1 MGDEQTNPFELAQ
14 AETTEEKKET
24 GTTEEKVVETTE
36 TEPTAFEAQAT
47 IVRKLSEEVTRL
59 AKGRSETDISSH
71 PNSPDKAYWDKKNE
85 LHLEH
90 NKLEALRSQ

>member
-1 MGDEQTNPFELAQ
+1 MDEQSNPFETAQ
-14 AETTEEKKET
+14 AETTEEKKEP
-24 GTTEEKVVETTE
+24 ETTE
-36 TEPTAFEAQAT
+36 KKVAEVSEAEPTAFEKQAA
-47 IVRKLSEEVTRL
+47 IVRKLSEEVTRI
-59 AKGRSETDISSH
+59 AKGRVETDISSH